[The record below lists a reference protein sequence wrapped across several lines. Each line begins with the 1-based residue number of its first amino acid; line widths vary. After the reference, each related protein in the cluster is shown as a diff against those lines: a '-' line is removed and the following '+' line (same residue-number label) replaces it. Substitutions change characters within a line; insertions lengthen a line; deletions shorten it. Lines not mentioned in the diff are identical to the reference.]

1 MERTEVENGLNL
13 GDLVSVKT
21 KDGFFAGKVEDFGES
36 SIKLSNPKNGL
47 CKRIAYDYIMEYDV
61 GRLPSADMA
70 RIGLDTES
78 RMVAIP
84 GKDYVVGATPVTQ
97 RLYEKVM
104 GENPSYFQT
113 ANKELDEAM
122 QCILTREGDTQN
134 NPVENVSWYDVVY
147 FCNKLSILEGFTPA
161 YSVDGE
167 RDPQYWGY
175 KPHQKE
181 PIGSKVCCDF
191 SCNGYRL
198 PTNDEWEDAAAGGED
213 YLFPG
218 CDSMDE
224 VSWNG
229 ENSNGVTHPV
239 ATKMANAYGLY
250 DMSGNVCEWVW
261 DSEDEIGSS
270 HDNRGGCYSSSE
282 DGCIFRTWGD
292 GAASAFRYKNIGF
305 RLLRKVC

>member
-134 NPVENVSWYDVVY
+134 NPVENVSW
-147 FCNKLSILEGFTPA
+147 P
-161 YSVDGE
+161 
-167 RDPQYWGY
+167 
-175 KPHQKE
+175 
-181 PIGSKVCCDF
+181 
-191 SCNGYRL
+191 
-198 PTNDEWEDAAAGGED
+198 
-213 YLFPG
+213 
-218 CDSMDE
+218 
-224 VSWNG
+224 
-229 ENSNGVTHPV
+229 
-239 ATKMANAYGLY
+239 
-250 DMSGNVCEWVW
+250 
-261 DSEDEIGSS
+261 
-270 HDNRGGCYSSSE
+270 
-282 DGCIFRTWGD
+282 
-292 GAASAFRYKNIGF
+292 
-305 RLLRKVC
+305 